1 MTHSTCISKN
11 GGPLVK
17 DVGAVET
24 ILVSLMLPCAECRRS
39 GLYSL
44 YQLTLRTI

>member
-11 GGPLVK
+11 GEPLVK

-24 ILVSLMLPCAECRRS
+24 ILVSLMLSCIKRRRS
-39 GLYSL
+39 GL